1 MNQAE
6 TNRPAK
12 TRGKFPWIIH
22 LVLLFLI
29 VGGALA
35 PVGSAVL
42 SEKIAAANGCSV
54 SESSPEPCLIGG
66 RDYGDV
72 LYRMLV
78 AGWFALLTVP
88 VGAFLFVSWLIVL
101 LFHWLMWRKGHL

>member
-6 TNRPAK
+6 TNKSAK

-29 VGGALA
+29 LAGALA
-35 PVGSAVL
+35 PLGSAVL
-42 SEKIAAANGCSV
+42 SERIAAANGCTV
-54 SESSPEPCLIGG
+54 EEGSPHPCVIGG
-66 RDYGDV
+66 KDYGDV

-88 VGAFLFVSWLIVL
+88 AGAFTFVGWLIVL
-101 LFHWLMWRKGHL
+101 LLHWLVWRKGHL